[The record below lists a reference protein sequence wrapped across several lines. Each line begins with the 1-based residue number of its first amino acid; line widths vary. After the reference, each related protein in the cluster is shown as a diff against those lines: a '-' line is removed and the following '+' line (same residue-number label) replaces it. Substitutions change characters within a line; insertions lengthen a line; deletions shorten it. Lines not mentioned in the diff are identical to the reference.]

1 MLNNFFITA
10 YMVKMF
16 MSVYN
21 RNNFFSA
28 TAFVIPFGI
37 FFPLQN
43 TNSFFGQWGNLF
55 IWFAIG
61 FALSQTNVTLKEDQ
75 NKNTNDIKI

>member
-1 MLNNFFITA
+1 MIKYLNIVFPKQANNI
-10 YMVKMF
+10 
-16 MSVYN
+16 YN

-55 IWFAIG
+55 IWFSLAFAI
-61 FALSQTNVTLKEDQ
+61 SHIQ
-75 NKNTNDIKI
+75 NFKGTKRSD